1 MKCFIFQVLLSN
13 IDGYI
18 EKHYTSEGIKI
29 TDLVTNDDVTDMD
42 NSIENKEV
50 TQDEIGQ
57 RILTALKQVLK
68 IFAIFINS
76 RYTN

>member
-18 EKHYTSEGIKI
+18 EKLYTSDGIKI

-68 IFAIFINS
+68 IFTIFFRIW
-76 RYTN
+76 

>member
-18 EKHYTSEGIKI
+18 EKLYTSEGIKI

-68 IFAIFINS
+68 IFTIFFRIW
-76 RYTN
+76 